1 MMGRIHFRC
10 LGLDIYL
17 PQPFGLDWDNPE
29 NGRAWLLAVLHL
41 LQSQEL
47 VCKAEGL
54 FEIADGDLGGS
65 LPLSDWLMPEDGLGL
80 AMATENRK
88 KTRVIVLQI

>member
-1 MMGRIHFRC
+1 
-10 LGLDIYL
+10 
-17 PQPFGLDWDNPE
+17 
-29 NGRAWLLAVLHL
+29 
-41 LQSQEL
+41 